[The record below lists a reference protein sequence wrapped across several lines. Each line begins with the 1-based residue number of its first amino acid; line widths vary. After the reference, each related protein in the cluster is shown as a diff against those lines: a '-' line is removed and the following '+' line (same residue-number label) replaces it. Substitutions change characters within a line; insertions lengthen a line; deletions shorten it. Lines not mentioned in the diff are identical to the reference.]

1 MWRTLYATP
10 AVLANT
16 VAIGAFTLATTPFTQ
31 RFHDLALKTWA
42 HRVLSAVGVELQV
55 EGAERLDPGQRY
67 IFMANHQSHLD
78 VPCLVSAV
86 PNPVRFVAKRSLA
99 RIPLF
104 GAAMKAIGNI
114 DIDRGDRQDTLRR
127 MHEAQR
133 GIAQQVSVAF
143 FAEGT
148 RSADGELRP
157 FKRGGVR
164 MALALGVPI
173 VPVAIWG
180 TIEILPKGA
189 RRFHKPG
196 PVRVAIAEPIV
207 TGPDTP
213 AERERLLAQ
222 VQSEVGS
229 MYQRLR
235 AARAGEDQE
244 VAGG

>member
-1 MWRTLYATP
+1 MWRNLYAAP

-16 VAIGAFTLATTPFTQ
+16 VAMGAFALATTPFTR
-31 RFHDLALKTWA
+31 RFHDPTFKTWA
-42 HRVLSAVGVELQV
+42 RRVLSAVGVELQV

-104 GAAMKAIGNI
+104 GQAMRAIGNI
-114 DIDRGDRQDTLRR
+114 DIDRGNSQDTLRR

-148 RSADGELRP
+148 RSAGGELLP

-164 MALALGVPI
+164 MALALAVPI

-189 RRFHKPG
+189 RSLRKPG
-196 PVRVAIAEPIV
+196 PVRVAIGEPIP

-213 AERERLLAQ
+213 EERERLLAL
-222 VQSEVGS
+222 VQSEVAS

-235 AARAGEDQE
+235 APRAGQSQE
-244 VAGG
+244 VARG